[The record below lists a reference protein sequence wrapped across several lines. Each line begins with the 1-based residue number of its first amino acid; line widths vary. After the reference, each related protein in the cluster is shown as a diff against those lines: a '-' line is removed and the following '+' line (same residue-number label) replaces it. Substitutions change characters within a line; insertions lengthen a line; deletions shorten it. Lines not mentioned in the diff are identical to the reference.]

1 MEIHVWTKFQNIG
14 MSRVIL
20 FLLQLLQGI
29 INWGFSIIQI
39 CLSKKNLSLL
49 VQQADST
56 FIVCL
61 FELPKDKFARLD
73 GWVYALEKI
82 GLHGGRYEGRQLIL
96 DVSFQNHANEL

>member
-82 GLHGGRYEGRQLIL
+82 GLHGGRYEGR
-96 DVSFQNHANEL
+96 